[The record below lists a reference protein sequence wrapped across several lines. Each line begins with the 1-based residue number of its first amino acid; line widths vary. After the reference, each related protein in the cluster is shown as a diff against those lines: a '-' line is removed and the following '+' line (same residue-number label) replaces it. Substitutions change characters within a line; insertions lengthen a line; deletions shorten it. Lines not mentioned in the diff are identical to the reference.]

1 MQRLLL
7 TLILILTS
15 CAKVVQKI
23 DANGFNP
30 AASNQKLHLVF
41 SHNISGETHPCGC
54 RQFPLGGLSQV
65 AGLFAD
71 LKKDGELLYVDTGDT
86 FFPSSV
92 IPQSMHQS
100 LTFAANNLA
109 VGLEKLGLKYFI
121 PGDQDFARGMEFLK
135 NLSEVRKFTFLIS
148 NLNDNNQLKNE
159 KIAKVEM
166 QNAKLFFIGLVNP
179 EAINTKEAIFFTDVE
194 KAMPEIMNQL
204 QAAGYNASNPFHR
217 LIVLSHAGIDLDE
230 KLAEKYPQ
238 IDWIIGAHSQSFLR
252 FSRDVGNTKM
262 VQVLSKNHYV
272 GEVTIDLLA
281 KKDADTYTL
290 HEIRD
295 ELAKKLEPNP
305 MTNFIDEHKAKLSE
319 IQLKEQ
325 AEMSFDYNPKKKANT
340 KVVTKFK
347 TANSCIACH
356 QAQGEFWQTT
366 PHSLA
371 YLTLINAKEENN
383 LSCVKCHSLGLND
396 DRGFK
401 TAKTIVQFEGKTPAE
416 YLTKLKAIAA
426 PIKSVRQL
434 SSEETKVHAKKWW
447 ELDREMKVKHNF
459 ANVQCLNCH
468 TKGDEHPYVQEK
480 TDKVTRL
487 AEMKNKCLSCHTRDQ
502 SPEWYEK
509 DQKGLAKN
517 IDNQVLDAKIK
528 KMSCPSLQ

>member
-1 MQRLLL
+1 MNRLLL
-7 TLILILTS
+7 VLLLLLTS

-30 AASNQKLHLVF
+30 ITSTQKLHLVF

-54 RQFPLGGLSQV
+54 RQFPLGGLPQV
-65 AGLFAD
+65 YGLFSD
-71 LKKDGELLYVDTGDT
+71 LKKDGELLYVDSGDT

-109 VGLEKLGLKYFI
+109 VGLEQLGLKYYI
-121 PGDQDFARGMEFLK
+121 PGDQDFARGMNFLK
-135 NLSEVRKFTFLIS
+135 NLSEIRKFSFLIS
-148 NLNDNNQLKNE
+148 NLNDPTQLKNE
-159 KIAKVEM
+159 KVAKVEM
-166 QNAKLFFIGLVNP
+166 KNAKLFFIGLVNP

-194 KAMPEIMNQL
+194 KAMPQIIEELIKI
-204 QAAGYNASNPFHR
+204 GYNASNPFHR

-230 KLAEKYPQ
+230 KLAEKYPM
-238 IDWIIGAHSQSFLR
+238 IDWIVGAHSQSFLR
-252 FSRDVGNTKM
+252 FSRDVGNVKM

-272 GEVTIDLLA
+272 GDITIDLLA

-295 ELAKKLEPNP
+295 ELAKKIDPNP
-305 MTNFIDEHKAKLSE
+305 MTNFIDEHKSKLSE

-325 AEMSFDYNPKKKANT
+325 AEMSFDFNKNKKEKA
-340 KVVTKFK
+340 KPVTKLK

-356 QAQGEFWQTT
+356 QAQGEFWQST

-371 YLTLINAKEENN
+371 YLTLLNNKEENN

-401 TAKTIVQFEGKTPAE
+401 TSKTIVQFEGKTPAE
-416 YLTKLKAIAA
+416 YLTKLKMISA
-426 PIKSVRQL
+426 PIKSVRNL
-434 SSEETKVHAKKWW
+434 TSEETKAHAKKWW
-447 ELDREMKVKHNF
+447 ELDRETKVKHNF

-468 TKGDEHPYVQEK
+468 SKKEEHPYIQESV
-480 TDKVTRL
+480 DKPSRL
-487 AEMKNKCLSCHTRDQ
+487 AEMKNKCLTCHTKDQ

-509 DQKGLAKN
+509 DQKGLPKN
-517 IDNQVLDAKIK
+517 VDNNVIDAKVK
-528 KMSCPSLQ
+528 QMSCPSLQ